1 MKAKLFL
8 LVFAGCAF
16 LAAAQPVVQVDWVE
30 GVVERMVGSAWR
42 AVDIGD
48 SFGTDTTLRL
58 AKGANA
64 ELTSGGVHVRLLA
77 PGTYKLADAFAK
89 AKGGSPASDAA
100 AKIAKLAGKGD
111 YNLVTST
118 TAGVRGDLQSGAPP
132 ASLQWDE
139 GLDPASAGSGGSD
152 GTDEDPYSPVIAL
165 FSQGNYQQATKS
177 ARDLR
182 LSAAPQ
188 ASFRSAYWEAASF
201 FAQGLALPAIRTLE
215 KAEPDPAAPEYRAA
229 DFLAA
234 RIWME
239 LSEWEKA
246 LASLNRYGAPDAPL
260 GDRQASL
267 LLASV
272 CYDSL
277 KKKADSRK
285 ALEAARDLDPSS
297 DLGKEAAARLGK

>member
-1 MKAKLFL
+1 MKAKLL
-8 LVFAGCAF
+8 VLVFAGCAV
-16 LAAAQPVVQVDWVE
+16 LAAAQQVVQVDWVE
-30 GVVERMVGSAWR
+30 GTVERMVGSAWR

-48 SFGTDTTLRL
+48 SFGTDATLRL
-58 AKGANA
+58 AKGASA

-77 PGTYKLADAFAK
+77 PGTYKLADAFAR
-89 AKGGSPASDAA
+89 AKGGSPASDTA

-118 TAGVRGDLQSGAPP
+118 TAGVRGEAQGQAPDP
-132 ASLQWDE
+132 TKMTWDE
-139 GLDPASAGSGGSD
+139 GQDPASAGTGEI
-152 GTDEDPYSPVIAL
+152 EDPYAPVIAL
-165 FSQGNYQQATKS
+165 YNQGNYPQASKG

-201 FAQGLALPAIRTLE
+201 FAQGLAIPAIRTLE
-215 KAEPDPAAPEYRAA
+215 KASPDPAAPEYRAA

-239 LSEWEKA
+239 LAEWDKA
-246 LASLNRYGAPDAPL
+246 LASLGRYGSPDAPL
-260 GDRQASL
+260 ADRQASL
-267 LLASV
+267 ILSSV

-277 KKKADSRK
+277 RKRTDSRK
-285 ALEAARDLDPSS
+285 ALEAALALDPAS